1 MNGKL
6 VMEVTVT
13 ELVSPLLFARL
24 SACASPRER
33 AAVFKACAE
42 AHLRGES
49 SGARDDAANANDRHS
64 GSTTRSTTNAFGRND
79 VGSATAPTKTND
91 TLNELGAELGLQSI
105 PIAHET
111 EQSSVMTDALGDSL
125 AGFL

>member
-13 ELVSPLLFARL
+13 ELLSPLLFARL
-24 SACASPRER
+24 SACTSPRER

-42 AHLRGES
+42 AHLRGEGS
-49 SGARDDAANANDRHS
+49 IARDDAVNVNDRHS
-64 GSTTRSTTNAFGRND
+64 GSTTRSDAKALGRN
-79 VGSATAPTKTND
+79 VGGFATAPTKTNEG
-91 TLNELGAELGLQSI
+91 LNELGLQSI
-105 PIAHET
+105 PTVDGSET
-111 EQSSVMTDALGDSL
+111 SSVMTDALGDSL

>member
-13 ELVSPLLFARL
+13 ELLSPLLFARL

-42 AHLRGES
+42 AHLRGERS
-49 SGARDDAANANDRHS
+49 VARDDAANVNDRHS
-64 GSTTRSTTNAFGRND
+64 GSPTRSDTKAFGRND
-79 VGSATAPTKTND
+79 GASATAPTKTNEA
-91 TLNELGAELGLQSI
+91 LNELGLQSI
-105 PIAHET
+105 PIAHES

>member
-13 ELVSPLLFARL
+13 ELVSPLLFERL

-42 AHLRGES
+42 AHLRGET
-49 SGARDDAANANDRHS
+49 SGARDDAVSVKDHDS
-64 GSTTRSTTNAFGRND
+64 GSTARSAANAFGRD
-79 VGSATAPTKTND
+79 AAASASAPTMTS
-91 TLNELGAELGLQSI
+91 GAFTELGLQSI
-105 PIAHET
+105 PITHEGGA
-111 EQSSVMTDALGDSL
+111 SSIMTDALGDSL
-125 AGFL
+125 AGLF